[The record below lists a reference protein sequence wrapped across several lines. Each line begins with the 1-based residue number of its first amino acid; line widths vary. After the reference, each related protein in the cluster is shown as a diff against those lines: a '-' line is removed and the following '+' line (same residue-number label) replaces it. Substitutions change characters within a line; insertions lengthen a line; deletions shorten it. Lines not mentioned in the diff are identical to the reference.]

1 MEKLDETLD
10 EAKGTCAPAG
20 EAPREKSR
28 YAYIGMVFLQ
38 SVLYGILDPV
48 TKLALRSMPVYSFLT
63 LRFTLA
69 AGIMLLLWGKRIVR
83 ELKRAPVGAYITP
96 GVCMALVV
104 ILTNLALQHTAA
116 TNVAFLRSLSALFA
130 PALVCIVLK
139 KRYTLRDLVLQAAVL
154 LGLYLL
160 CAKGGL
166 SGFGAGEALALLA
179 ALTAAGALVFGQQ
192 ALGAVGAI
200 TLTFVQSAV
209 AIVICGAMGAF
220 THSFSNLAP
229 PSLPVVAALCYAA
242 AFGTVG
248 GCLLQNIALG
258 HISAKLVGMTQSLYP
273 IIVAAVAFV
282 LLGER
287 LSLMGIVGAAI
298 IAACVFLES
307 FLKE

>member
-1 MEKLDETLD
+1 MVKLD
-10 EAKGTCAPAG
+10 EAKKMSAPAG
-20 EAPREKSR
+20 EASQVKSR
-28 YAYIGMVFLQ
+28 YAYVGMVFLQ

-48 TKLALRSMPVYSFLT
+48 TKLALRAMPVYSFLT

-69 AGIMLLLWGKRIVR
+69 AVIMLLLWGKQIVR
-83 ELKRAPVGAYITP
+83 ELKRAPVAAYITP
-96 GVCMALVV
+96 GLCMALVV

-116 TNVAFLRSLSALFA
+116 TNVAFLRSLSALLA

-139 KRYTLRDLVLQAAVL
+139 KRYTPKDLALQAFVL

-166 SGFGAGEALALLA
+166 SGFGMGEALALLA

-192 ALGAVGAI
+192 ALGAVSAI

-209 AIVICGAMGAF
+209 AIAISGAMGAL
-220 THSFSNLAP
+220 TGSFESLAP
-229 PSLPVVAALCYAA
+229 PGLPVLAALGYAA
-242 AFGTVG
+242 AFGTVA

-273 IIVAAVAFV
+273 IIVAAVALV
-282 LLGER
+282 LLGEQ
-287 LSLMGIVGAAI
+287 LTPAGIAGAAI